1 MIRIIYEWKVE
12 PSNVPA
18 FQKAW
23 RETTCRIH
31 DSVKGARG
39 SFLLQ
44 ENDDPGKIL
53 TIARWDT
60 VEDWKAFWKGENPQ
74 EMQKM
79 RSLGE
84 RISVKVYDEFADFT
98 V

>member
-1 MIRIIYEWKVE
+1 MVRVIYRWSVDQA
-12 PSNVPA
+12 SLPA
-18 FQKAW
+18 FLDAW
-23 RETTCRIH
+23 RVTTRRIH
-31 DSVKGARG
+31 STVEGARG

-44 ENDDPGKIL
+44 EPGDPGEIL

-60 VEDWKAFWKGENPQ
+60 VEDWRAFWKAEDPE
-74 EMQKM
+74 EMRGM

-84 RISVKVYDEFADFT
+84 RVEVAVYDEFGDFT

>member
-1 MIRIIYEWKVE
+1 MRLISKGASESSACVE
-12 PSNVPA
+12 IKASN
-18 FQKAW
+18 
-23 RETTCRIH
+23 IH

-44 ENDDPGKIL
+44 EEGGAGKIL

-60 VEDWKAFWKGENPQ
+60 VEDWKAFWKRENPQ